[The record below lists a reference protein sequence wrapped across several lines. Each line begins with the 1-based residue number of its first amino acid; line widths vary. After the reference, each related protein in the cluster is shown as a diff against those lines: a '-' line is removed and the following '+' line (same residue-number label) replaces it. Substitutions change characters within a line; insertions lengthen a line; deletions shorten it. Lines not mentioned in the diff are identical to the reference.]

1 MTQKIGEHGFLVVD
15 KEPGMTSHDVV
26 AIARRALCT
35 RKVGHAGTLDPMA
48 TGVLVLGF
56 NNGTR
61 LLQYITDGD
70 KSYQATVVLGV
81 STVTDDFEGEVIATV
96 DASAI
101 TDEQIHAELD
111 TMRGTFMQRPSS
123 VSAVKVDGERAYDRV
138 RSGETVV
145 LASREVTISQLEILE
160 IRRIEKRLEID
171 IEVTCSAGTYIRAI
185 ARDCGDMLKVGGHL
199 SALRRTRVAGFT
211 TTGAA
216 SIAALKSAEFST
228 LDLADVARA
237 TFPVREIAL
246 DEKLELSFGRTIAAN
261 PADGIYAGVS
271 PANELIALLSN
282 VDGKAKPIAV
292 FAAAN

>member
-1 MTQKIGEHGFLVVD
+1 MIPTIYEHGFLVVD

-26 AIARRALCT
+26 AIARRALGT

-81 STVTDDFEGEVIATV
+81 STITDDFEGEVIATV

-101 TDEQIHAELD
+101 TDEQINAELG

-145 LASREVTISQLEILE
+145 LASREVTISKLDILQ
-160 IRRIEKRLEID
+160 IRRSEKRVEID

-185 ARDCGDMLKVGGHL
+185 ARDCGDGLKVGGHL

-216 SIAALKSAEFST
+216 SIAGLKSAEFST

-246 DEKLELSFGRTIAAN
+246 DEMLELSFGRTLTAN
-261 PADGIYAGVS
+261 PTDGVYAGIS

-292 FAAAN
+292 FAAAH

>member
-1 MTQKIGEHGFLVVD
+1 MTPTIYEHGFLVVD

-26 AIARRALCT
+26 AIARRALGT

-70 KSYQATVVLGV
+70 KSYQATVVLGI
-81 STVTDDFEGEVIATV
+81 STITDDFEGEVIATV

-101 TDEQIHAELD
+101 TDEQINAELG

-145 LASREVTISQLEILE
+145 LASREVTISKLDILQ
-160 IRRIEKRLEID
+160 IRRSEKRVEID

-185 ARDCGDMLKVGGHL
+185 ARDCGDGLKVGGHL

-216 SIAALKSAEFST
+216 SIAGLKSAEFST

-246 DEKLELSFGRTIAAN
+246 DEKLELSFGRTLTAN
-261 PADGIYAGVS
+261 PADGVYAGIS

-292 FAAAN
+292 FAAAH